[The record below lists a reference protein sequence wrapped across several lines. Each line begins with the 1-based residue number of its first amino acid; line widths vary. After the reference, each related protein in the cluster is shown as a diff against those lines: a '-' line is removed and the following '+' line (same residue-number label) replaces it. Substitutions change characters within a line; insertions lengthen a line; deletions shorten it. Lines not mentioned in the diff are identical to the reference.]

1 MKIIAVLFSSI
12 LVTSVCVAQSET
24 QIDRMEVRLTH
35 EAQERE
41 QAKTDESEPQSTTGW
56 VLRSKHFVFGMPRL
70 VDRRHDFQPL
80 GCMCEV
86 PGISIVVREGLVAA
100 NFDRMRAPL
109 WVSQR
114 WTKADFLRMNKLGDF
129 SRPFKEDIEVPK
141 YARAGTSYKGNTTL
155 MDRGH
160 MARHQK
166 NRAWGEDSSDAGCY
180 MTNSTP
186 QHKAVNRGKAWR
198 DLEDEL
204 RDIVANEDRGI
215 EMIWVISGS
224 VYRDDENPASEPPES
239 DFADVELIGGT
250 DGKQFGVP
258 DATFKVVGWFDA
270 NARFQARGY
279 VFEQSG
285 PGVEMTGLATDPE
298 SHIVPIDEIEARTG
312 LDFFP
317 LLKGFIENIVE
328 GAENIDMWGS

>member
-1 MKIIAVLFSSI
+1 MACQGRCLWRPADRQRRGGLSLEVDMRNTTTTVVIAAGLVL
-12 LVTSVCVAQSET
+12 TASVCVAQSET
-24 QIDRMEVRLTH
+24 QLKRMEVRLTH

-41 QAKTDESEPQSTTGW
+41 QAKTDDNEPQSTTGW

-86 PGISIVVREGLVAA
+86 PGISVVVREGHVAA

-114 WTKADFLRMNKLGDF
+114 WTKADFIRMNNLGKFD
-129 SRPFKEDIEVPK
+129 RPFKEDIEVPK

-166 NRAWGEDSSDAGCY
+166 NRAWGEDNSDAGCF

-186 QHKAVNRGKAWR
+186 QHKAVNRGTAWR
-198 DLEDEL
+198 ALEDEL
-204 RDIVANEDRGI
+204 RDIVADEDRGI
-215 EMIWVISGS
+215 EVIWVISGS
-224 VYRDDENPASEPPES
+224 VYRDAENPASEPPES
-239 DFADVELIGGT
+239 DFAAVELIGVA
-250 DGKQFGVP
+250 DGKPFGVP
-258 DATFKVVGWFDA
+258 DATFQVVGWFGS

-279 VFEQSG
+279 VFAH
-285 PGVEMTGLATDPE
+285 PGTGGACPGRL
-298 SHIVPIDEIEARTG
+298 TG
-312 LDFFP
+312 H
-317 LLKGFIENIVE
+317 
-328 GAENIDMWGS
+328 